1 MEQLYMYLWDI
12 ETFYLVYM
20 VYDEEIA
27 MVATEVGQKLENI
40 DQSIFSK

>member
-1 MEQLYMYLWDI
+1 MYLWDV

-27 MVATEVGQKLENI
+27 MVATEVGQKLETLISPSSANS
-40 DQSIFSK
+40 D